1 MTPENRE
8 KCKVELVRDEG
19 LRLTVYTDSVG
30 IETIGVGRNL
40 RDKGITEDEALFLLE
55 NDIDE
60 CIADCLTFPW
70 FADLHPVR
78 QRVLIN
84 MRFNLGPWRLRQF
97 KNTLGYIQRGEYLL
111 AAEGMLASKW
121 ARQVGMRAIR
131 LARMMETG
139 RDST

>member
-1 MTPENRE
+1 MTTEDRE
-8 KCKVELVRDEG
+8 KCKLELMRDEG
-19 LRLTVYTDSVG
+19 LRLKVYRDSAG

-40 RDKGITEDEALFLLE
+40 RDKGISHDEAMFLLE

-70 FADLHPVR
+70 FADLNPVR

-84 MRFNLGPWRLRQF
+84 MRFNLGASRLRQF
-97 KNTLGYIQRGEYLL
+97 KNTLGYVSRGEYQL

-121 ARQVGMRAIR
+121 AKQVGQRAIR

-139 RDST
+139 REP